1 MANEKFNIS
10 IPITSGEI
18 VIGREAMNYQRILDD
33 FANAQTV
40 RILTYNVSKNQNKN
54 KLVDA
59 LKTIKE
65 DADVIIISNIPSRMP
80 YYYNS
85 RSGES
90 MKKNYQNS
98 FAAYIQ
104 RLNPENFQ
112 SNPEVLF
119 NFTNHAKIIG
129 TENILYVGSANYSDE
144 SEGNIESGTIITDKE
159 AIKSIYKEF
168 FSSVI
173 DESIPYYDDNFN
185 DFRLFVLSMKAKF
198 SKWLY
203 WFENHLVWYNSET
216 KSEGIRDYFELDE
229 DELYELYSNIEELNM
244 FIIHLENTYSEE
256 DEAYNELINEILVS
270 FRIINISE
278 MEEFTHIDSDFYKFV
293 AYSEEDRINEL
304 LQENPEAY
312 DENLDYCAEEAMT
325 EAHEEYFTMKYEL
338 ENDIVNLKNQ
348 ISMIVTFLE
357 SVHLDTLKYA
367 DIWIKNKLDNT
378 N

>member
-1 MANEKFNIS
+1 M
-10 IPITSGEI
+10 
-18 VIGREAMNYQRILDD
+18 
-33 FANAQTV
+33 
-40 RILTYNVSKNQNKN
+40 
-54 KLVDA
+54 
-59 LKTIKE
+59 
-65 DADVIIISNIPSRMP
+65 
-80 YYYNS
+80 
-85 RSGES
+85 
-90 MKKNYQNS
+90 
-98 FAAYIQ
+98 
-104 RLNPENFQ
+104 
-112 SNPEVLF
+112 LF

-144 SEGNIESGTIITDKE
+144 SEDNIESGTIITDKE

-185 DFRLFVLSMKAKF
+185 EFRLFVLSMKAKF

-216 KSEGIRDYFELDE
+216 KIEGIRDYFELDE

-256 DEAYNELINEILVS
+256 DEAYNELINDILVS
-270 FRIINISE
+270 FRNINISE